1 MLKKRVSVSE
11 LSRNTCIKENEIR
24 GYLTGR
30 KTIPTDIVDRI
41 NQIGEDNGK

>member
-11 LSRNTCIKENEIR
+11 LSRSTCIKENEIR

-30 KTIPTDIVDRI
+30 KPIPANVVDRI

>member
-11 LSRNTCIKENEIR
+11 LSRDTCIKENEIR

-30 KTIPTDIVDRI
+30 KTIPTHVVDRI